1 MSSARRSRDSATA
14 PAFVPPLAAVA
25 GIVYSSWVLQF
36 LINPHLDAVNGY
48 VSELSATDQPYHGF
62 FSGCDF
68 LAGAVSIAVA
78 ALVVRRFR
86 PRGWALGG
94 WLALLLFGAFSIG
107 DSLLAMDCAPNSD
120 PTCALR
126 ERAGTVSFAH
136 EFHSVTSTLVVMSGI
151 VSLIALTIAA
161 RRYGRWPVL
170 ARWSWPVMVVETTA
184 ALATLPLM
192 YFGLALGVMER
203 IQVTVISVW
212 LFVIA
217 TELYTGRRRARAA
230 GRIVTRPVR
239 PAGDGSPTAV
249 RERAASP

>member
-1 MSSARRSRDSATA
+1 MSSSERSRDQGTV

-25 GIVYSSWVLQF
+25 GVVYSSWILQF
-36 LINPHLDAVNGY
+36 LLNPHLDAVNGY
-48 VSELSATDQPYHGF
+48 VSELSATDQPYRGL

-68 LAGAVSIAVA
+68 LAGTLSITVA
-78 ALVVRRFR
+78 AVVLRRLR
-86 PRGWALGG
+86 PRGWALAG
-94 WLALLLFGAFSIG
+94 WLALLLFGIFSIG
-107 DSLLAMDCAPNSD
+107 DSLFAMDCAPNSD

-126 ERAGTVSFAH
+126 ERAEKVSFAH
-136 EFHSVTSTLVVMSGI
+136 EFHSVTSTLVVTSGI

-170 ARWSWPVMVVETTA
+170 ARWSWPVMVVETTT

-192 YFGLALGVMER
+192 YFGLTLGVMER

-217 TELYTGRRRARAA
+217 VELYTGRRRARAP
-230 GRIVTRPVR
+230 GRIVTRPIR
-239 PAGDGSPTAV
+239 RTGDPAV
-249 RERAASP
+249 REKATFP

>member
-1 MSSARRSRDSATA
+1 M
-14 PAFVPPLAAVA
+14 PPLAAIA

-36 LINPHLDAVNGY
+36 LINPRLDAVNGY

-68 LAGAVSIAVA
+68 LAGALSITVG
-78 ALVVRRFR
+78 VVVLRRLR
-86 PRGWALGG
+86 PRGWALVG
-94 WLALLLFGAFSIG
+94 WLALVLFGIFSIG
-107 DSLLAMDCAPNSD
+107 DSLFAMDCAPNSD

-126 ERAGTVSFAH
+126 ERAETVSFAH
-136 EFHSVTSTLVVMSGI
+136 EFHSVTSTLVVTSGI

-170 ARWSWPVMVVETTA
+170 ARWSWPVMVAETST

-192 YFGLALGVMER
+192 YFGLVLGVMER

-217 TELYTGRRRARAA
+217 VELYTGRRRALAG
-230 GRIVTRPVR
+230 GRIVTRPVGR
-239 PAGDGSPTAV
+239 ARGGPRTV
-249 RERAASP
+249 REKATSQ